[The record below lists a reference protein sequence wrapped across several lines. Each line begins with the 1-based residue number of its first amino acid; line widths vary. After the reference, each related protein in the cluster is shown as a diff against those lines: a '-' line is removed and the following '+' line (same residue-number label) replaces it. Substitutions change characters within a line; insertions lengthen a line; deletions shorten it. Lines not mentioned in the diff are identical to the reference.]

1 MREVTLAAVSRE
13 AGTKGMARRCRMNGN
28 IPAVV
33 YGPEIKPFPVAVDRK
48 VFRLAIKTAGGTN
61 SIFDLD
67 VDGNHSSIVIR
78 DIQVDPV
85 TSMIVHLDF
94 HAISMTK
101 PIQVS
106 IPVKFIGTPR
116 GVKTDGGIMQ
126 TIIRDLDISC
136 LPADLPE
143 SVEIS
148 VEELGIGESLHVSD
162 LVIENVTIRT
172 EARRTVVTIA
182 APTVIKSVEAEEDEA
197 ELEEGAE
204 APAEGEEGAT
214 PAEGDKPAEGGKP
227 EGGKPEGGKPEKK

>member
-1 MREVTLAAVSRE
+1 MTAVSRE

-33 YGPEIKPFPVAVDRK
+33 YGPEIAPFPVAVDRK
-48 VFRLAIKTAGGTN
+48 EFRLAVKTAGGTN

-67 VDGNHSSIVIR
+67 VEGNHRSVVIR
-78 DIQVDPV
+78 DVQVDPV

-106 IPVKFIGTPR
+106 IPVKFVGIPR

-126 TIIRDLDISC
+126 TIIRELDISC

-143 SVEIS
+143 GVEVD
-148 VEELGIGESLHVSD
+148 VEDLGIGDSIHVSEMSID
-162 LVIENVTIRT
+162 NVTIRT

-182 APTVIKSVEAEEDEA
+182 APTVIKSVEVEEEEA

-204 APAEGEEGAT
+204 APAEGEEGAA
-214 PAEGDKPAEGGKP
+214 PAEGDKPADGGKTAG
-227 EGGKPEGGKPEKK
+227 GGKTEGGKPEKK